1 MFDSRAR
8 DTAEWITSE
17 LPTLL
22 RRHDVPG
29 AQVAVLV
36 DDQIVDTS
44 AGTVNVATGVPVTG
58 DALFQI
64 GSITKVW
71 TATLV
76 QQLVNEG
83 LVDLDRPV
91 RDHLPEFR
99 LADRSASDVVTARQ
113 LLCHTGGFAG
123 DLFTDTGTGDDAIEK
138 YVATLADAG
147 QVCPP
152 GERFSYSNSGYV
164 VLGRLVE
171 VLRGKPFDTV
181 LREQLITPLKLADV
195 ATSMGEAILRRPAV
209 GHLRSVSDGRIDPVR
224 VWSMVASTAPAGA
237 LLTMS
242 ARDLLGFVR
251 MHLACNDF
259 DAMRHPQVAVPS
271 LGMFSG
277 HWALGWA
284 LPDYGGRVVLGH
296 TGKTPGQRAFL
307 RVVPDAGVAVAMLT
321 NGGDV
326 YPVFAQVFGHLL
338 GELAGVSQPELPVPP
353 ARPYPIDARRISGTY
368 RSPIA
373 DNVVTVDETGR
384 IWLRIVPHTAPV
396 DPNTFPADALELVA
410 LGPDR
415 VITAVPE
422 EGAHSV
428 MCFVDED
435 SAGRA
440 RFLHTS
446 RAIARRP
453 E

>member
-1 MFDSRAR
+1 VSRAR
-8 DTAEWITSE
+8 ETVEWITSV
-17 LPTLL
+17 LPELL
-22 RRHDVPG
+22 RQHEVPG

-36 DDQIVDTS
+36 DDEIVDAS

-64 GSITKVW
+64 GSIAKVW

-76 QQLVNEG
+76 QQLVNER

-99 LADRSASDVVTARQ
+99 LADRSASDVLTVRQ

-123 DLFTDTGTGDDAIEK
+123 DVFTDTGTGDDAIEK
-138 YVATLADAG
+138 YVAKLVDAA

-171 VLRGKPFDTV
+171 VLREKPFNAV
-181 LREQLITPLKLADV
+181 LRERLITPLELTHV

-209 GHLRSVSDGRIDPVR
+209 GHLRSNADGRMEPVR

-242 ARDLLGFVR
+242 AHELLKFVR
-251 MHLACNDF
+251 MHLSCSDF
-259 DAMRHPQVAVPS
+259 DAMREPQVAVPD
-271 LGMFSG
+271 LGMISG
-277 HWALGWA
+277 HWGLGWA
-284 LPDYGGRVVLGH
+284 LPAYGGRTVLGH
-296 TGKTPGQRAFL
+296 TGRTPGQRAFL

-326 YPVFAQVFGHLL
+326 YPVYSAIFGHLL
-338 GELAGVSQPELPVPP
+338 EELAGVVQPKLPVPP
-353 ARPYPIDARRISGTY
+353 ARSCPVDPDRIVGTY
-368 RSPIA
+368 RSPLA
-373 DNVVTVDETGR
+373 DNVIDVDGDGR
-384 IWLRIVPHTAPV
+384 IWLRILPHTAPA
-396 DPNTFPADALELVA
+396 DPNAIPADALELLA
-410 LGPDR
+410 SGPDQ
-415 VITAVPE
+415 VITAMPD

-428 MCFVDED
+428 MCFVGED

-440 RFLHTS
+440 EFLHTS
-446 RAIARRP
+446 RVIARKL